1 MAYEYVKQYYG
12 VPVEVGQRVTFSEV
26 GCARKDGLVVG
37 KLNYDNYDNYVYVR
51 FDGQKHDIPCHP
63 LSLEYHTEKEG

>member
-26 GCARKDGLVVG
+26 GCARKDGVVVR
-37 KLNYDNYDNYVYVR
+37 KRHYDNYVHVR
-51 FDGQKHDIPCHP
+51 FDGQKHDVPCHP